1 MKKIL
6 ICTLLTIFAM
16 SSFAQI
22 KGSLT
27 IYAKEGEKIWVIKNG
42 VKQNVEAATSVT
54 IKDITDKYFKI
65 KVIVDDEKM
74 SSVDKQIQMVD
85 VDNKMCNIT
94 YELKMKKNSYT
105 LSIVSWDPIDSQTS
119 TTSTTTT
126 NTTDPEVQ
134 TTTTTNVGT
143 TDFHQNTNMSQG
155 GTTQT
160 TTAGQTQTN
169 VSMGQNGAN
178 MTIKDPEMGVDFNM
192 NMNIPNGQGN
202 VTSTTTTTTT
212 TSSSST
218 INGKPANNEGP
229 MKPKPQPKPEP
240 RPQPKPEPNHNHHS
254 NGCHAAMPASD
265 FAEAKDQVK
274 KASFADDKIRIAK
287 QITEANCLSVAQ
299 IKEITKLFSFEDN
312 KLDYLK
318 FAYDF
323 TFEKNKYYMVNDV
336 LNFSSS
342 KEDLDNYIKSKR

>member
-1 MKKIL
+1 MKKIF
-6 ICTLLTIFAM
+6 ICALFLIFAM

-42 VKQNVEAATSVT
+42 VKQNVEAQTSVT
-54 IKDITDKYFKI
+54 VKDIVDKYFKI
-65 KVIVDDEKM
+65 KVIIDDEKM

-85 VDNKMCNIT
+85 VDGKMCNLT
-94 YELKMKKNSYT
+94 YELKKKKSGYT
-105 LSIVSWDPIDSQTS
+105 LSIISWDPIDSQTTTTS
-119 TTSTTTT
+119 TSSTTTT
-126 NTTDPEVQ
+126 EPETQ
-134 TTTTTNVGT
+134 TTTTNVT
-143 TDFHQNTNMSQG
+143 NTDFQQNTNMGQG
-155 GTTQT
+155 GVTQT

-178 MTIKDPEMGVDFNM
+178 MTIKDPETGVNFNM
-192 NMNIPNGQGN
+192 NMNVPNGQGN
-202 VTSTTTTTTT
+202 VTSSTTTTTTT
-212 TSSSST
+212 TSSSSST
-218 INGKPANNEGP
+218 INGKPANNEGQ
-229 MKPKPQPKPEP
+229 MKPKPHHKPQPKPMPEQN
-240 RPQPKPEPNHNHHS
+240 QPS
-254 NGCHAAMPASD
+254 SGCYAAMPAGEFD
-265 FAEAKDQVK
+265 EAKEQVK

-299 IKEITKLFSFEDN
+299 IKEIAKLFSFEDN

-323 TFEKNKYYMVNDV
+323 TFEKKKYYMVNDV

>member
-1 MKKIL
+1 MKRLVISAL
-6 ICTLLTIFAM
+6 FLVFAM

-42 VKQNVEAATSVT
+42 VKQNAEAQTSVT
-54 IKDITDKYFKI
+54 IKDIADKYFKI

-85 VDNKMCNIT
+85 VDGKMCNIT
-94 YELKMKKNSYT
+94 YELKMKKSGYT
-105 LSIVSWDPIDSQTS
+105 LSMISWDPIDSQTT

-126 NTTDPEVQ
+126 TEPETQ
-134 TTTTTNVGT
+134 TTTTNVT
-143 TDFHQNTNMSQG
+143 QTDFHQNTNMGQG
-155 GTTQT
+155 GVNQT

-192 NMNIPNGQGN
+192 NMNVPNGQGN

-212 TSSSST
+212 TTSSSSST
-218 INGKPANNEGP
+218 INGKPANNGNREP
-229 MKPKPQPKPEP
+229 MKHKPPTHQNQPQPD
-240 RPQPKPEPNHNHHS
+240 RGHHS
-254 NGCHAAMPASD
+254 DGCYAAMPAGE
-265 FAEAKDQVK
+265 FAEAKDQVQ

-299 IKEITKLFSFEDN
+299 IKEIAKLFSFEDN

-323 TFEKNKYYMVNDV
+323 TFEKKKYYMVNDV

-342 KEDLDNYIKSKR
+342 KEELDNYIKSKR

>member
-1 MKKIL
+1 MKKIF
-6 ICTLLTIFAM
+6 ICALFLIFAM

-42 VKQNVEAATSVT
+42 VKQNAEAQTSVT
-54 IKDITDKYFKI
+54 VKNIADKYFKI

-85 VDNKMCNIT
+85 VDGKMCNLT
-94 YELKMKKNSYT
+94 YELKMKKSGYT
-105 LSIVSWDPIDSQTS
+105 LSIISWDPIDSQTT

-126 NTTDPEVQ
+126 TTSDPEVQ
-134 TTTTTNVGT
+134 TTATNVGAA
-143 TDFHQNTNMSQG
+143 DFQQNTNMNQN
-155 GTTQT
+155 GTSQT
-160 TTAGQTQTN
+160 TTVGQTQTN

-178 MTIKDPEMGVDFNM
+178 MTIKDPEMGVNFNM
-192 NMNIPNGQGN
+192 NMNVPNGQGN

-212 TSSSST
+212 SSSTSSST
-218 INGKPANNEGP
+218 VNGKPVKDDGSMNP
-229 MKPKPQPKPEP
+229 KPHHKPQPKPEP
-240 RPQPKPEPNHNHHS
+240 DHNHHS
-254 NGCHAAMPASD
+254 DGCYAAMPAGE
-265 FAEAKDQVK
+265 FAEAKDQVQ

-299 IKEITKLFSFEDN
+299 IKEIAKLFSFEDN

-323 TFEKNKYYMVNDV
+323 TFEKKKYYMVNDV

-342 KEDLDNYIKSKR
+342 KEDLDTYIKSKK

>member
-1 MKKIL
+1 
-6 ICTLLTIFAM
+6 M

-42 VKQNVEAATSVT
+42 VKQNAEAQTSVT
-54 IKDITDKYFKI
+54 VKDIADKYFKI

-85 VDNKMCNIT
+85 VDGKMCNIT
-94 YELKMKKNSYT
+94 YELKMKKSGYT
-105 LSIVSWDPIDSQTS
+105 LSIISWDPIDSQT
-119 TTSTTTT
+119 TSTTTST
-126 NTTDPEVQ
+126 STTTEPETQ
-134 TTTTTNVGT
+134 TTTTNVT
-143 TDFHQNTNMSQG
+143 NTDFHQNTNMGQG
-155 GTTQT
+155 GVNQT

-169 VSMGQNGAN
+169 VNMGQNGAN

-192 NMNIPNGQGN
+192 NMNVPNGQGN

-212 TSSSST
+212 TTSSSSST
-218 INGKPANNEGP
+218 VNGKPANNGEP
-229 MKPKPQPKPEP
+229 MKHKPQPTHQNQ
-240 RPQPKPEPNHNHHS
+240 PQPDRGHHS
-254 NGCHAAMPASD
+254 NGCYAAMPASE
-265 FAEAKDQVK
+265 FAEAKEQVK

-299 IKEITKLFSFEDN
+299 IKEIAKLFSFEDN

-323 TFEKNKYYMVNDV
+323 TFEKKKYYMVNDV

-342 KEDLDNYIKSKR
+342 KEELDNYIKSKR